1 MANNIRSSIPL
12 KTKLI
17 LVGRAAGLCEF
28 PGCGKRLYEDWVTK
42 KRMNNTNFAHIIA
55 DSPDGPRGDKVLS
68 KKLCKD
74 VDNLMLLC
82 PDHHSLIDSVEGIE
96 EYSVQTL
103 HKFKN
108 DHEKRIRFMTS
119 VKNSIPSTVLIY
131 VADINNITCPI
142 SYDEANGT
150 IFPERFPSNNIPTVI
165 NMKHPGIDERNDK
178 FWEDEV
184 ANIEYYY
191 SSDVERLIKQG
202 DINHLSVFA
211 LSPMPLLVKLGV
223 LITDIMSADIYQL
236 HREPR
241 TWRWQE
247 AEQKEI
253 FKVIRPNG
261 HEGKKPVLIFALS
274 SNITDRVLSYYKKDD
289 ISCWVMTIDTP
300 NNDYLKSKDQLSDFR
315 NKVRLIMEDI
325 DKNSAKGDVDVYMA
339 MSNACA
345 VEFGRVRMPKADRHM
360 VIYDYYEGKDNK
372 AITI

>member
-1 MANNIRSSIPL
+1 
-12 KTKLI
+12 
-17 LVGRAAGLCEF
+17 
-28 PGCGKRLYEDWVTK
+28 
-42 KRMNNTNFAHIIA
+42 MNNTNFAHIIA

-223 LITDIMSADIYQL
+223 LITDIMSADVYQL